1 MPGKLNEH
9 TKRTLI
15 DRVASGMPVAE
26 VARQLNV
33 SRQTAHYW
41 VRRFR
46 SLGLAG
52 LAAGDRK
59 PATSPRALP
68 WETVMAILALRVT
81 SGRGPLWI
89 GWQLGLA
96 TSTVHR
102 VLQRWHLNRLQL
114 LDRVTRT
121 PVRYEHPAPG
131 DMVHIDVKQLRRIPD
146 GGGRRFD
153 EVSRH
158 LRQGYV
164 SAGLDF
170 VHVAIDDHSRYLY
183 AEILPDQSGATAAAF
198 LRRALAHFRSL
209 GVRVR
214 RVLTDNGRNFQ
225 SRAFRQVADQYSVR
239 LKRTRPYRPQTN
251 GKAERVIQTLIR
263 EWAYLRQ
270 YLHNAERV
278 DALQPFVDAYNTSR
292 PHTALGCRPP
302 ISRLPVSTMS

>member
-1 MPGKLNEH
+1 MLGKLNEH
-9 TKRTLI
+9 AKRTLV
-15 DRVASGMPVAE
+15 DRVTSGVPIAE

-41 VRRFR
+41 MRRFR
-46 SLGLAG
+46 TRGWAG
-52 LAAGDRK
+52 LAAGDRT
-59 PATSPRALP
+59 PRTSPRALP
-68 WETVMAILALRVT
+68 WESVMAILALRIT

-121 PVRYEHPAPG
+121 PMRYEHPAPG
-131 DMVHIDVKQLRRIPD
+131 DLLHIDVKQLRRIPA

-164 SAGLDF
+164 SVGCDF

-183 AEILPDQSGATAAAF
+183 VEILPNQSGPTAAAF
-198 LRRALAHFRSL
+198 LDRALAHFRSL
-209 GVRVR
+209 GVIVQ

-225 SRAFRQVADQYSVR
+225 SAAFRAVADQHEVR

-263 EWAYLRQ
+263 EWAYVRR
-270 YLHNAERV
+270 YLGNDERV
-278 DALQPFVDAYNTSR
+278 AALQPFLQEYNLCR
-292 PHTALGCRPP
+292 PHAALGNRPP
-302 ISRLPVSTMS
+302 VSRLPVSTMS